1 MIILFF
7 NIGSKLKVESDYQ
20 LMAPFNHFNR
30 HRGTYN
36 LTFTKLQFNICHR
49 LPYNYI
55 KSQFAILKAILAGY
69 S

>member
-49 LPYNYI
+49 LPSI
-55 KSQFAILKAILAGY
+55 I
-69 S
+69 